1 MSNIIINVR
10 DLGSDSDVRYAA
22 PEDQTVGEFTEETL
36 GHNLG
41 SVQVTVNGESIDLDE
56 TFEPGDVL
64 VIGNKKYASG
74 SHVIINVQNLGEDSQ
89 TRFGVDEDMSILDF
103 IEDTLGHDVDAVQ
116 VSLHGTPVEDFDDV
130 SDAGQ
135 TLVISQKKYASG
147 NGNGNDKAL
156 A

>member
-1 MSNIIINVR
+1 MANTIINVR
-10 DLGSDSDVRYAA
+10 DLGSESEVRYAA
-22 PEDQTVGEFTEETL
+22 AEDQSIGEFIEEIL
-36 GHNLG
+36 GHNTG
-41 SVQVTVNGESIDLDE
+41 SVQFTINGETVDLE
-56 TFEPGDVL
+56 ESFEPGDTL
-64 VIGNKKYASG
+64 VISQKKYASG

-116 VSLHGTPVEDFDDV
+116 VSLNGTPVEDFDDV
-130 SDAGQ
+130 FEAGQ

-147 NGNGNDKAL
+147 KAL

>member
-1 MSNIIINVR
+1 MIRTTISVR
-10 DLGSDSDVRYAA
+10 DLGSDDDIRYSVQD
-22 PEDQTVGEFTEETL
+22 DQTVGEFVEETL
-36 GHNLG
+36 GHPLN
-41 SVQVTVNGESIDLDE
+41 SVQVTVNGESIDPDE

-64 VIGNKKYASG
+64 VISQKKYASG

-116 VSLHGTPVEDFDDV
+116 VSLNGTPVEDFDDV
-130 SDAGQ
+130 FEAGQ

-147 NGNGNDKAL
+147 NGNDKAL